1 MKNCCWT
8 PFRLFRTFRLF
19 IFKNKNDK
27 RAKNPQHVLGKV
39 FLISFLCLQT
49 WMKLWLVLLVCAS
62 SAPPNFDYSFANSF
76 RHAWIENDTLYD
88 LKLFLF
94 FQQQFTL
101 ANDIKCQLISRHRF
115 NILLNYNLL
124 NYLSKEIFL
133 SYNRMCN
140 VMLLILWPIAN
151 EKKGLYFNVLENSVT
166 LIYRNVRIII
176 RQYSIS
182 KQINEIL

>member
-8 PFRLFRTFRLF
+8 PFRLFRIFRLF

-27 RAKNPQHVLGKV
+27 RARNPQHVLGKV

-49 WMKLWLVLLVCAS
+49 WMKLWLVMLVCAS

-94 FQQQFTL
+94 STIIFL
-101 ANDIKCQLISRHRF
+101 ANDIKCQLISPHRF
-115 NILLNYNLL
+115 NNLFNYNLL
-124 NYLSKEIFL
+124 NYLSQAIFL
-133 SYNRMCN
+133 SYNRMWN
-140 VMLLILWPIAN
+140 DKVIDIMTNSN
-151 EKKGLYFNVLENSVT
+151 EKERVVF
-166 LIYRNVRIII
+166 
-176 RQYSIS
+176 
-182 KQINEIL
+182 